1 MEVTDRNKNLQDDRI
16 DTAKEKTEDLADTQ
30 LDTNAATEK
39 ATKDYKDE
47 FSKEYDTY
55 KKQIEDREA
64 KLKADEESYRT
75 QMADWKANAEQ
86 ALSNEQAGQQAEVT
100 SKLGKLGASE
110 SVMANAQNEIRNN
123 AGYQKQRADLQKQYI
138 DGIQS
143 NIKEYQTMYNN
154 IVKDKTSM
162 TDSKRAL
169 AEQLTAKINENK
181 EKINTIK
188 QNGINDMFKPVET
201 FQDKRL
207 EDSNNAE
214 LSSKQ
219 NSEAQYRWQGM
230 DEQARVA
237 KLKDALY
244 NYDSSISRA
253 SLTPADYEK
262 AAKEGDITKA
272 VAMLANTAKNL
283 TKPTTTSGKNTS
295 STTTPTKDTA
305 SVIKSII
312 DTATAK

>member
-1 MEVTDRNKNLQDDRI
+1 
-16 DTAKEKTEDLADTQ
+16 
-30 LDTNAATEK
+30 
-39 ATKDYKDE
+39 
-47 FSKEYDTY
+47 
-55 KKQIEDREA
+55 
-64 KLKADEESYRT
+64 
-75 QMADWKANAEQ
+75 
-86 ALSNEQAGQQAEVT
+86 
-100 SKLGKLGASE
+100 
-110 SVMANAQNEIRNN
+110 
-123 AGYQKQRADLQKQYI
+123 
-138 DGIQS
+138 
-143 NIKEYQTMYNN
+143 
-154 IVKDKTSM
+154 M
-162 TDSKRAL
+162 TDSKRSL

-230 DEQARVA
+230 DEQARIA

-253 SLTPADYEK
+253 SLTAADYEK

-272 VAMLANTAKNL
+272 VAILANTAKNF
-283 TKPTTTSGKNTS
+283 TKPTTSGKNTAS
-295 STTTPTKDTA
+295 TPTKDTA
-305 SVIKSII
+305 AVIKSII
-312 DTATAK
+312 DTATAKGITTADQMKTALASSNLSDTMKQQVLSAWEEQKGWHAPLVAGRTRAQHDAELAEYKKTHNIQ

>member
-1 MEVTDRNKNLQDDRI
+1 
-16 DTAKEKTEDLADTQ
+16 
-30 LDTNAATEK
+30 
-39 ATKDYKDE
+39 
-47 FSKEYDTY
+47 
-55 KKQIEDREA
+55 
-64 KLKADEESYRT
+64 
-75 QMADWKANAEQ
+75 
-86 ALSNEQAGQQAEVT
+86 
-100 SKLGKLGASE
+100 
-110 SVMANAQNEIRNN
+110 
-123 AGYQKQRADLQKQYI
+123 
-138 DGIQS
+138 
-143 NIKEYQTMYNN
+143 
-154 IVKDKTSM
+154 M

-188 QNGINDMFKPVET
+188 QNGINDMFKPVES

-207 EDSNNAE
+207 EDSNNSE
-214 LSSKQ
+214 LSAKQ

-230 DEQARVA
+230 DEQARIA

-283 TKPTTTSGKNTS
+283 TKPTSTGTS
-295 STTTPTKDTA
+295 STARSSSNKTSSASSPKDTA
-305 SVIKSII
+305 AVIKSII
-312 DTATAK
+312 DTATAKGITTADQMKTALASSNLSDTMKQQVLSAWEEQKGWHAPLVAGRTRAQHDAELAEYKKTHNIQ